1 MERKISEPQKR
12 LFFALCNNLEIDPE
26 KAKNKAKKKYG
37 VEHFKDL
44 TVEQAAEL
52 IDALEL
58 RMEAV
63 MIKCPNCRGT
73 GYIKKETLEGQG
85 EIEA

>member
-12 LFFALCNNLEIDPE
+12 LFFALCNNLGIDADR
-26 KAKNKAKKKYG
+26 AKDKAKKKYG

-44 TVEQAAEL
+44 SVEQAAEL
-52 IDALEL
+52 IDTLEL
-58 RMEAV
+58 RIEEV

-73 GYIKKETLEGQG
+73 GYIKKEVLENDS
-85 EIEA
+85 EI